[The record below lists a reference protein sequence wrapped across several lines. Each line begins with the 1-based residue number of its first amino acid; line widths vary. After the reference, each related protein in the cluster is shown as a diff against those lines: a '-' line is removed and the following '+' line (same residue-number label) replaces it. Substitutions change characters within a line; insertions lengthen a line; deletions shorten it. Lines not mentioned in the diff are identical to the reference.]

1 MGQVL
6 SREVERPAQDTSF
19 EELRPH
25 LLDGRPFVVTDGAR
39 GLPMA
44 VACQC
49 LGCNG

>member
-1 MGQVL
+1 MCVFFF
-6 SREVERPAQDTSF
+6 REVERPAQDTSF

-44 VACQC
+44 VSYQR
-49 LGCNG
+49 LGCNF